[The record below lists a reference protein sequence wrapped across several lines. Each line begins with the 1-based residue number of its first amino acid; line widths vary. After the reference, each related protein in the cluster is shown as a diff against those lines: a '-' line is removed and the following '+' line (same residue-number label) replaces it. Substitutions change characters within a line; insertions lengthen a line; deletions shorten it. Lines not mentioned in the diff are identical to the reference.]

1 MTGSG
6 TRSVLVTQSEG
17 TRLEPPTGP
26 DYSEVTVRGA
36 TGRYDASTATL
47 EWVEDDRIVRMR
59 SDTVAMDDLLELAAT
74 LEPR

>member
-1 MTGSG
+1 
-6 TRSVLVTQSEG
+6 
-17 TRLEPPTGP
+17 
-26 DYSEVTVRGA
+26 
-36 TGRYDASTATL
+36 L